1 MNDARMT
8 IRLPVDEL
16 VFAKAYAKEHGLTLT
31 GLVHHYFATLAK
43 KEKVNIPP
51 EVAEIAGTVP
61 VDVDARDVYAVDT
74 LRKHS

>member
-1 MNDARMT
+1 MT

-31 GLVHHYFATLAK
+31 GLVQHYFATLAK
-43 KEKVNIPP
+43 KEKTRIPP

-61 VDVDARDVYAVDT
+61 ADVDAHDEYAVDT